1 MAKYK
6 NLNENII
13 DNFLEKVF
21 KKAFDQ
27 NKSAAMKKLR
37 KQDPELAKDLDTVDS
52 LLQKNR
58 KRLNKMSKS
67 EREKELK
74 RTSDIVRNFQS
85 KLNTNK

>member
-1 MAKYK
+1 MVKYK
-6 NLNENII
+6 NLNENTL

-58 KRLNKMSKS
+58 RRLNKMSKS
-67 EREKELK
+67 ERKKELK
-74 RTSDIVRNFQS
+74 RTSDIVRNF
-85 KLNTNK
+85 

>member
-6 NLNENII
+6 YISESKL

-74 RTSDIVRNFQS
+74 RTSDIVRNF
-85 KLNTNK
+85 

>member
-1 MAKYK
+1 MVKYK
-6 NLNENII
+6 NLNENTI

-58 KRLNKMSKS
+58 RRLNKMSKS
-67 EREKELK
+67 ERKKELK
-74 RTSDIVRNFQS
+74 RTSDIVRNF
-85 KLNTNK
+85 

>member
-6 NLNENII
+6 NITESRI
-13 DNFLEKVF
+13 DDFLQKVF

-37 KQDPELAKDLDTVDS
+37 QQDPELAKDLDTVDS
-52 LLQKNR
+52 LLKKNR
-58 KRLNKMSKS
+58 KRLSGMSKS

-74 RTSDIVRNFQS
+74 RTSDIVRNF
-85 KLNTNK
+85 

>member
-6 NLNENII
+6 NITESRI
-13 DNFLEKVF
+13 DDFLQKVF

-37 KQDPELAKDLDTVDS
+37 QQDPELAKDLDTVDS
-52 LLQKNR
+52 LLKKNR
-58 KRLNKMSKS
+58 KSLAGMSKS

-74 RTSDIVRNFQS
+74 RTSDIVRNF
-85 KLNTNK
+85 

>member
-6 NLNENII
+6 NITESRI
-13 DNFLEKVF
+13 DDFLQKVF

-58 KRLNKMSKS
+58 RRLNKMSKS
-67 EREKELK
+67 ERKKELK
-74 RTSDIVRNFQS
+74 RTSDIVRNF
-85 KLNTNK
+85 